1 MNRSTHLFR
10 DILQH
15 ISRQIGIRRQGRE
28 KIIDFRHIY
37 SPFEAVALLFALP
50 HGNAM
55 LSEVNVTNL

>member
-1 MNRSTHLFR
+1 M
-10 DILQH
+10 
-15 ISRQIGIRRQGRE
+15 RQGRE